1 MHSNR
6 TNKYDEAL
14 LYIKPLSKAS
24 DLINLFCYFF
34 KVANKVIYI
43 IIDPYINVFGI
54 MVWIFCHTY
63 NKKVF
68 TLAQI
73 WTILVFASPRPT
85 KSLMNPLENQ
95 NATAVTFLSYSSFN
109 FPIRFLS
116 NKKCHKIWFVALSRG
131 LYYYI
136 TYNKG
141 FTKRITKFF
150 VLDMCLK

>member
-1 MHSNR
+1 MV
-6 TNKYDEAL
+6 
-14 LYIKPLSKAS
+14 PFSKAVS
-24 DLINLFCYFF
+24 NTRRCTHIEQTNMTKFCCISNLCSSHLILSIIFVISF
-34 KVANKVIYI
+34 KVAKKVISI
-43 IIDPYINVFGI
+43 LIDPYINVFGI

-95 NATAVTFLSYSSFN
+95 NATAVSFLSYSSFN

-116 NKKCHKIWFVALSRG
+116 KKNCHKI
-131 LYYYI
+131 
-136 TYNKG
+136 
-141 FTKRITKFF
+141 
-150 VLDMCLK
+150 